1 MSRHMTATEL
11 QTLASSPRLSRRE
24 RQITTLRAGGV
35 RSHII
40 AQRLGISAA
49 TVTSV
54 LSKVRKRAGI
64 GSGEPVSRAI
74 NPPIDEAWHERQ
86 VAYVRLI
93 AGNPEHQGRYLR
105 GIAVAHGDA
114 VAARV
119 DRDASAGS
127 VDGAGA
133 RCRVLDRPR

>member
-1 MSRHMTATEL
+1 MTRHMTATEL
-11 QTLASSPRLSRRE
+11 QTLASSPRQSRRE
-24 RQITTLRAGGV
+24 RQITTLRADGV

-74 NPPIDEAWHERQ
+74 NPPIDEAWYERQ
-86 VAYVRLI
+86 VAYVRSLEHD
-93 AGNPEHQGRYLR
+93 AEHQGRYLR

-127 VDGAGA
+127 VGGAGA
-133 RCRVLDRPR
+133 RCSYSDMRE